1 MVEPL
6 FVDVDLKTADQ
17 ITLTGAEAKHAIAVR
32 RMRIGEAISITN
44 GKGLRLRG
52 VVVNLN
58 KDSLEIQVD
67 EIIQENAPALQF
79 TLVQALAKGDRDE
92 LAIQAATELGVFA
105 IIPWSTDR
113 SISRWEGNKKQSG
126 KDRWQQIV
134 LEASKQSLRSFIPE
148 VEDVID
154 SPALAKRLAG
164 FDLALVLDPSGGK
177 SLSEINLPTSGK
189 VAIVVGPE
197 GGISKEELEAFS
209 SSEQI
214 SLGSNILRTSTAG
227 PAVLA
232 ALTLGRNQP

>member
-6 FVDVDLKTADQ
+6 FVDVDLTPADQ
-17 ITLTGAEAKHAIAVR
+17 ITLTGAEAKHAISVR
-32 RMRIGEAISITN
+32 RMRIGEAISVTN

-52 VVVNLN
+52 VVANLN
-58 KDSLEIQVD
+58 KESLDILVD
-67 EIIQENAPALQF
+67 EITQEKAPALKF

-105 IIPWSTDR
+105 IIPWSADR

-154 SPALAKRLAG
+154 SPALAKLLAG

-177 SLSEINLPTSGK
+177 RLSEVKLPTSGQ
-189 VAIVVGPE
+189 VAIVIGPE
-197 GGISKEELEAFS
+197 GGISKEELEIFS
-209 SSEQI
+209 ASEHI

-232 ALTLGRNQP
+232 ALTLGRIHP

>member
-1 MVEPL
+1 M
-6 FVDVDLKTADQ
+6 
-17 ITLTGAEAKHAIAVR
+17 
-32 RMRIGEAISITN
+32 
-44 GKGLRLRG
+44 
-52 VVVNLN
+52 N
-58 KDSLEIQVD
+58 KESLDIQVD

-105 IIPWSTDR
+105 IIPWSADR
-113 SISRWEGNKKQSG
+113 SISRWEGNKKKSG

-164 FDLALVLDPSGGK
+164 FHLALVLDPSGGK
-177 SLSEINLPTSGK
+177 SLSEINLPTSGQ

-209 SSEQI
+209 GSEQI